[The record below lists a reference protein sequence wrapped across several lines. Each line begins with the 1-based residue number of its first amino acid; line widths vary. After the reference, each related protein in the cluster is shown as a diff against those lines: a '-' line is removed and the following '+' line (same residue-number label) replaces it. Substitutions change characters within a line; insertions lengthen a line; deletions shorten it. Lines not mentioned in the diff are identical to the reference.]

1 MIIVIFKRKKY
12 KLFKTYMGMVSIHVD
27 TNFTSLHRCRAPIIY
42 ETVNFLMHPND
53 MSENQ
58 AR

>member
-1 MIIVIFKRKKY
+1 M
-12 KLFKTYMGMVSIHVD
+12 TYMGMVCMHIH